1 MRAKQIVFGAA
12 LLLSIVWM
20 SEVPDYV
27 YRQQVSVANAYAEN
41 ALAACRPSHVEDTAG
56 FECKRAGAAAFDSAL
71 DPIVRMWPS
80 WGPTLYAAV
89 SLLLIWAVAGG
100 IALAIDWLRRG
111 FALFRSA

>member
-1 MRAKQIVFGAA
+1 MRAKRIGLGAA

-20 SEVPDYV
+20 SDVPDYV
-27 YRQQVSVANAYAEN
+27 YRQQVSVANAYAER
-41 ALAACRPSHVEDTAG
+41 ALAACRAAHVEDTDG
-56 FECKRAGAAAFDSAL
+56 LQCKRASTAAFDSAL

-89 SLLLIWAVAGG
+89 ALLLVWAVAGG
-100 IALAIDWLRRG
+100 IALTVDWLRRG